1 MSEVNQAFLR
11 AYLKNRTAQMRDGIT
26 SQASSMDAI
35 SGSIPL
41 TSRQNNSSSGPQ
53 PKQVP
58 VATTIRQTAP
68 MPRSSN
74 VVSAQVATTGIQSEQ
89 PIRSAQAG
97 ENLRIDPSHGSIRS
111 QPAAPLNQVSQAAP
125 QSHPTRGG
133 VWSPLGAERGMKAM
147 ESSKASPAVVR
158 NGVEAVSSQAALPT
172 RLQTHPAHTSIPAPH
187 SDLQHVANESSLS
200 NQVQFVDGLRGHV
213 GTVGSSGS
221 RTSERTLSEIT
232 QPIAFGTGLSSS
244 DLTTSSSQTI
254 DRRTEDRRTEPQ
266 QETMPRREQDSRN
279 DRANETPTFRR
290 FDHAHSA
297 KPVLPAT
304 LAPATDTPSPTQ
316 VASPSD
322 QLRSDDS
329 PQQKTTGTAF
339 SGSTALP
346 LPVAFT
352 PSWEVDCFLW
362 PEVVKQ
368 IERSHAQA
376 FQQIGKHL
384 SIANRDGLRVMA
396 VTSGERGVGR
406 STVAMHMARSAAAS
420 GLKVA
425 LIDGDA
431 FCPSL
436 IDQLRLDVEHGW
448 ADCLFENVPLH
459 ETAIHSIQD
468 GITLFP
474 LKSVIS
480 AQELHA
486 NLHRMAKLIK
496 RISTTFDIVFID
508 ANRLNLEQRDMVG
521 VSQESVIDA
530 AIVVVDTELS
540 IKEKVDS
547 AVGILQSMGLS
558 SIGLVENFQS

>member
-1 MSEVNQAFLR
+1 
-11 AYLKNRTAQMRDGIT
+11 
-26 SQASSMDAI
+26 
-35 SGSIPL
+35 
-41 TSRQNNSSSGPQ
+41 
-53 PKQVP
+53 
-58 VATTIRQTAP
+58 
-68 MPRSSN
+68 
-74 VVSAQVATTGIQSEQ
+74 
-89 PIRSAQAG
+89 
-97 ENLRIDPSHGSIRS
+97 
-111 QPAAPLNQVSQAAP
+111 
-125 QSHPTRGG
+125 
-133 VWSPLGAERGMKAM
+133 MKAM

-172 RLQTHPAHTSIPAPH
+172 RLQTHPAHASIPAPR

-213 GTVGSSGS
+213 GTVGSSGT

-254 DRRTEDRRTEPQ
+254 NRRTDDRRTEDRRTDDRRTEPR
-266 QETMPRREQDSRN
+266 QETMPRRDQDSRN

-304 LAPATDTPSPTQ
+304 IAPATDKPSPTQ

-322 QLRSDDS
+322 QRRVDDS
-329 PQQKTTGTAF
+329 PQQKTTDTTVF
-339 SGSTALP
+339 GSTALP

-368 IERSHAQA
+368 IERSHAEA

-425 LIDGDA
+425 LVDGDA

-474 LKSVIS
+474 LTSVIS